1 MTMRAPEVESNAE
14 PNAASPAV
22 PDDHPVLLAMLNAP
36 LATEPMTEDE
46 LAALAEYR
54 EMKRTRGA

>member
-1 MTMRAPEVESNAE
+1 MVMRAPEVESNAE
-14 PNAASPAV
+14 PNAANPAV

>member
-1 MTMRAPEVESNAE
+1 MAMRAPEAESNAE
-14 PNAASPAV
+14 PQAMSLAV
-22 PDDHPVLLAMLNAP
+22 SDDHPVLLAMLNAP

-54 EMKRTRGA
+54 EMKRARGG

>member
-1 MTMRAPEVESNAE
+1 MAMRAPEAESKTE
-14 PNAASPAV
+14 PQAMSLAV
-22 PDDHPVLLAMLNAP
+22 SDDHPVLLAMLNAP

-54 EMKRTRGA
+54 EMKRARGG